1 MREFTSEEKE
11 KIINTPITLDCF
23 DMAGFEN
30 LFPYFEYE
38 FNRYILELNKYR
50 EWAST
55 NNCVPEKDRIK
66 YFNFLVRLLPNSYKV
81 VNLVTERKDK
91 RTNS

>member
-1 MREFTSEEKE
+1 MREFTPEEKE

-50 EWAST
+50 EWA
-55 NNCVPEKDRIK
+55 
-66 YFNFLVRLLPNSYKV
+66 
-81 VNLVTERKDK
+81 
-91 RTNS
+91 